1 MKGSI
6 SSIHDSIKI
15 KISREEINENCIQ
28 VKSPEIILLSDLY
41 QSIFKTNNL
50 ELHYIYVYKFVLKTN
65 QTEWEYDLLE
75 FINLKKILGHL

>member
-1 MKGSI
+1 M
-6 SSIHDSIKI
+6 IKI
-15 KISREEINENCIQ
+15 KIAREEINENCIQ